1 MGTPKRVIAEAEVAA
16 LAAMKSAKTTP
27 MTVQQHAS
35 PFNDASP
42 VVKSWHVP
50 EGPCGFAWVHISPA
64 RGPIVAELK
73 KQGKGHKSY
82 HGGWDV
88 SMVHLTQTQSV
99 EIKEAGARAYA
110 EVLKANGVTCYA
122 DSRLD

>member
-50 EGPCGFAWVHISPA
+50 EGPCGFAWVHIIRLAARSSP
-64 RGPIVAELK
+64 
-73 KQGKGHKSY
+73 S
-82 HGGWDV
+82 
-88 SMVHLTQTQSV
+88 
-99 EIKEAGARAYA
+99 
-110 EVLKANGVTCYA
+110 
-122 DSRLD
+122 